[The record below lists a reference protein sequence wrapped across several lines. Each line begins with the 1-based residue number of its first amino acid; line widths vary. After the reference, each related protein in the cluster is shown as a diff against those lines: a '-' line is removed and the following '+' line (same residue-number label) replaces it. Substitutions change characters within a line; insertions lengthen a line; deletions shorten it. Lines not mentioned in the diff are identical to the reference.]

1 MTLFE
6 IYDSLNAKYESDIV
20 IIQGSSSTYYC
31 YGKKVGNLV
40 RELNLLQPVEENQS
54 IKLSKDSII
63 QIEGHLIERNYR
75 YIVLD
80 LTIDLSDKEYRK
92 HKWGVTKSN
101 IFDAIG
107 EHFDNRNK
115 AGNYP
120 KKIKKA
126 VEIAEYSDLTDNN
139 NENNLSNKIEL
150 NPEQKKTLRN
160 IDEWIS
166 SSNSIAILSGRAGSG
181 KTTLLKSVVTLL
193 EIRKKTYVLLA
204 PTGRASR
211 VLSKKTNR
219 EARTIHKEIYEFDID
234 KMKINEDDDKQQLA
248 FEESDFSLDFK
259 IKAQENIA
267 QIYIIDEASMIGDNR
282 QAKGEL
288 NFGSG
293 KILDDLLL
301 QIGVI
306 HRKNVNT
313 KILFVGDK
321 MQLPP
326 IREINSVAL
335 EPDYL
340 LRKFK
345 LPELPQYFELT
356 TVMRQA
362 KNSLVLSNAEN
373 LRKKILDNNFSSLKI
388 IIDNKSVFRTT
399 VQDSQYDGIS
409 ANDFSRRIMVTRSN
423 ATAYGYNKS
432 IRASRFGVKDIDA
445 LMIGDQIIV
454 TTNSPLYDC
463 FNGDILTV
471 IKIIESD
478 VRTVELNK
486 SGQYKNKPKK
496 INLFFKKL
504 IVRPIEY
511 SDDKYNKSIVIIE
524 NLLNKPEIFLDTE
537 ETIASRVD
545 WNNRIRDLDLSSD
558 EKKKNFFDDKYINA
572 VRIKYAYAIT
582 CHKAQGGEWDD
593 VTIFLQGLSHT
604 SEYYRWLYT
613 AMTRSSNKLSF
624 INLQEDYVE

>member
-454 TTNSPLYDC
+454 TTNSTLYDC

>member
-432 IRASRFGVKDIDA
+432 IRASRFGVKNIDK

-511 SDDKYNKSIVIIE
+511 SNDKYNKSIVIIE

>member
-219 EARTIHKEIYEFDID
+219 ERY
-234 KMKINEDDDKQQLA
+234 
-248 FEESDFSLDFK
+248 
-259 IKAQENIA
+259 
-267 QIYIIDEASMIGDNR
+267 
-282 QAKGEL
+282 
-288 NFGSG
+288 
-293 KILDDLLL
+293 
-301 QIGVI
+301 
-306 HRKNVNT
+306 
-313 KILFVGDK
+313 
-321 MQLPP
+321 P
-326 IREINSVAL
+326 
-335 EPDYL
+335 
-340 LRKFK
+340 
-345 LPELPQYFELT
+345 
-356 TVMRQA
+356 
-362 KNSLVLSNAEN
+362 
-373 LRKKILDNNFSSLKI
+373 
-388 IIDNKSVFRTT
+388 
-399 VQDSQYDGIS
+399 
-409 ANDFSRRIMVTRSN
+409 
-423 ATAYGYNKS
+423 
-432 IRASRFGVKDIDA
+432 
-445 LMIGDQIIV
+445 
-454 TTNSPLYDC
+454 
-463 FNGDILTV
+463 
-471 IKIIESD
+471 
-478 VRTVELNK
+478 
-486 SGQYKNKPKK
+486 
-496 INLFFKKL
+496 
-504 IVRPIEY
+504 
-511 SDDKYNKSIVIIE
+511 
-524 NLLNKPEIFLDTE
+524 
-537 ETIASRVD
+537 
-545 WNNRIRDLDLSSD
+545 
-558 EKKKNFFDDKYINA
+558 
-572 VRIKYAYAIT
+572 
-582 CHKAQGGEWDD
+582 
-593 VTIFLQGLSHT
+593 
-604 SEYYRWLYT
+604 
-613 AMTRSSNKLSF
+613 
-624 INLQEDYVE
+624 